1 MKKILKAFISKKFI
15 TIVCCLSIL
24 LTLSGC
30 TKSTS
35 NDTKS
40 ETSTKTLTDMGNRT
54 VTLPTE
60 VNKISV
66 IHPIPCQM
74 VWRLAP
80 NKLVSI
86 NNQFTQRIEFM
97 SAEEQKK
104 LLALPV
110 NGGFD
115 DLNNEDL
122 LAVNPDVVVSL
133 TKDTKVED
141 RQSAVNIPYYV
152 VSKDTLS
159 DIANSWRSIGK
170 LVGNEKEGNE
180 IGDYWD
186 ETVKKVTDQTSKI
199 PDSKKL
205 KVYYAQSDVVSTV
218 GSKTIMSSIIK
229 SAGGISFMNS
239 NPALD
244 KNNETSEGI
253 KLSMEQIYAWNPDVI
268 ITQTKAG
275 SDEIMSS
282 SAWKDINAVKNKRV
296 YPSTKYAMLDRTQSL
311 MGLLWTTEKLY
322 PGTLGIDVNSE
333 IRKFYSKVYLDDN
346 VTDEQLNATM

>member
-1 MKKILKAFISKKFI
+1 MKKFLKGFISKKVI
-15 TIVCCLSIL
+15 TIVCSLSIL
-24 LTLSGC
+24 FTLSGC

-35 NDTKS
+35 NDIKS
-40 ETSTKTLTDMGNRT
+40 ETSTRTLTDMGNRT
-54 VTLPTE
+54 VTVPTE
-60 VNKISV
+60 VNRISV

-86 NNQFTQRIEFM
+86 NNQFAQRIEFM
-97 SAEEQKK
+97 SDEEQKR

-141 RQSAVNIPYYV
+141 RQRAVNIPYYV

-170 LVGNEKEGNE
+170 LAGNKKEGNE

-186 ETVKKVTDQTSKI
+186 ETVKKVTDETSKI
-199 PDSKKL
+199 ADSKKL
-205 KVYYAQSDVVSTV
+205 KVYYAQSSVVSTV

-229 SAGGISFMNS
+229 TAGGISFMDS

-253 KLSMEQIYAWNPDVI
+253 KLSMEQIYEWNPDVI

-275 SDEIMSS
+275 CDEIMNS

-322 PGTLGIDVNSE
+322 PGTLEIDLNSE